1 MPASAQRA
9 CYGSNWH
16 DSQRDPPPQIQLA
29 DISSTA
35 AQTALT
41 PQTSAS
47 CQPLPIGSDTQGPPA
62 PTSLFR
68 KFNCPS
74 RLAGHQKR
82 GLLSQQARDKQ
93 RNSLTKAIRS
103 RSYSQ
108 YTQAELRRLL
118 RLGHLG
124 NPESGQTEKIR
135 LRPGNAAPLRLNE
148 TNSQ

>member
-9 CYGSNWH
+9 CYSSNWY

-47 CQPLPIGSDTQGPPA
+47 CQPLPIGSDTLGPP
-62 PTSLFR
+62 PSTPLLR
-68 KFNCPS
+68 KLNSSS
-74 RLAGHQKR
+74 RLAKHQMR
-82 GLLSQQARDKQ
+82 EPLSQQARDKHS
-93 RNSLTKAIRS
+93 NSLVKAIRS
-103 RSYSQ
+103 RSFSQ

-118 RLGHLG
+118 RLGHHG

-135 LRPGNAAPLRLNE
+135 LRPGNAAPLQLNE